1 MEPSV
6 TAHVLM
12 LVEALPYPLDVRVR
26 AQASALRDAG
36 YAVTV
41 AGPTGYGREAYEEL
55 VDGLRVVRFRA
66 APPGGGPLGYLR
78 EYATAWLRL
87 RRLVRRVHRE
97 QPVDLVFVCNPPDL
111 LVLLARP
118 LARRGARV
126 LFDYREACPE
136 LFEAKFKRR
145 GSLHRLLLASERLAF
160 RDCDV
165 AVVVC
170 GPGVDI
176 ACTRGGMDPERVFLV
191 GNGPDSER
199 IFPVAERPEL
209 RRGRRHLVLWLG
221 AMSRQEGL
229 DRLIEAADE
238 LVLGRGR
245 RDVSFA
251 LVGPG
256 DAHGELRQDVRRRG
270 LEPYVEISDAVDDAL
285 VRAYQSTASVCVNVD
300 ERNSMN
306 DRAAMRKV
314 LEYMAMGR
322 AVVQS
327 PLTEMRRLCGKSTV
341 YARDGDSHDLATQL
355 AALLDDE
362 PRRAR
367 LGAAARQRVMDG
379 LMWDQQVP
387 ALLEAVRAALGQPA
401 LSPAPAEGR
410 FRSVAET
417 RSRSEVA

>member
-1 MEPSV
+1 V
-6 TAHVLM
+6 TAHVLV
-12 LVEALPYPLDVRVR
+12 LVEALPHPFDVRVR
-26 AQASALRDAG
+26 AEVSALRDAG

-41 AGPTGYGREAYEEL
+41 AGPTGYGHEAHEEL
-55 VDGLRVVRFRA
+55 LDGVRVVRFRPA
-66 APPGGGPLGYLR
+66 QPGSGPLGYLR

-87 RRLVRRVHRE
+87 GRLARRIHRE

-111 LVLLARP
+111 IVLLARP
-118 LARRGARV
+118 LARRGAGV
-126 LFDYREACPE
+126 LFDYREICPE

-145 GSLHRLLLASERLAF
+145 GWLHRLLLASERLAF
-160 RDCDV
+160 RNCDV
-165 AVVVC
+165 AVTVS
-170 GPGVDI
+170 GPCAEI
-176 ACTRGGMDPERVFLV
+176 ARTRGEMAAEQVFLV

-209 RRGRRHLVLWLG
+209 RRGRRHLILWLG

-229 DRLIEAADE
+229 ERLIEAADE
-238 LVLGRGR
+238 LVLQRGR

-256 DAHGELRQDVRRRG
+256 DAHEELRQDVRRRG

-285 VRAYQSTASVCVNVD
+285 VRAYLSTAAVCVNVD

-322 AVVQS
+322 AVVQF
-327 PLTEMRRLCGKSTV
+327 PLAEMRRLCGESTV
-341 YARDGDSHDLATQL
+341 YARDRDSRDLAAQL

-367 LGAAARQRVMDG
+367 LGSAARERVMNG

-387 ALLEAVRAALGQPA
+387 ALLEAVRAALGEPA
-401 LSPAPAEGR
+401 LTPAPAET
-410 FRSVAET
+410 RSGLTAET
-417 RSRSEVA
+417 RSRSRVA